1 MGELAANLTDRIFLT
16 DEESYNEY
24 PDKIRAMV
32 RQGIE
37 KTKKSHKMTEVAD
50 RRQAI
55 SRPYDQEPSPVDR
68 GPHQTGHLAPAAQ
81 GFLTDAQVRT

>member
-1 MGELAANLTDRIFLT
+1 MGELAANLADRIFLT
-16 DEESYNEY
+16 DEENYNED
-24 PDKIRAMV
+24 PNKIRAIV

-55 SRPYDQEPSPVDR
+55 SQALQTAAR
-68 GPHQTGHLAPAAQ
+68 GDKIGRAH
-81 GFLTDAQVRT
+81 V